1 MTKDLSSSVALTAIY
16 YVLALVLA
24 SWVLFGNNAMSETPD
39 GMTPAEEGI
48 CDTEE
53 GAAYGL
59 CVSYCEATDCADGVQ
74 QADPEACERL
84 KNNYQRIADKA
95 FPCEECPCKYDLVP
109 PTAECL
115 GTVYDETLELS
126 LINSTSTKE
135 EMSSIMG
142 KDANADEVMYQDVI
156 VRDAGEKSSC
166 AVIVKGENPCVQ
178 EAIKQAPK
186 GTKENP
192 GVAIIESPRVLD
204 ACLTSFT
211 QYAQDAIFKASQREV
226 LVIQLGAKDSTSTEI
241 GE

>member
-115 GTVYDETLELS
+115 GTVYNETLELS
-126 LINSTSTKE
+126 LINSKE
-135 EMSSIMG
+135 EVMSSIEG
-142 KDANADEVMYQDVI
+142 TDATADEMMYQDVV
-156 VRDAGEKSSC
+156 VRDPDGKSSC
-166 AVIVKGENPCVQ
+166 AVKISSTDKDNPCVK
-178 EAIKQAPK
+178 EAIEQQPK
-186 GTKENP
+186 EGMVVLN
-192 GVAIIESPRVLD
+192 SPTVIN
-204 ACLTSFT
+204 ACQTSFA

-226 LVIQLGAKDSTSTEI
+226 IKIELQEAVK
-241 GE
+241 

>member
-1 MTKDLSSSVALTAIY
+1 
-16 YVLALVLA
+16 
-24 SWVLFGNNAMSETPD
+24 VLFGNNAMSETPD
-39 GMTPAEEGI
+39 GETPAVEDV
-48 CDTEE
+48 CDLEV

-59 CVSYCEATDCADGVQ
+59 CVSYCEAMDCKNENQHSDDQACMRVLDNYKKIKGDGAV
-74 QADPEACERL
+74 
-84 KNNYQRIADKA
+84 
-95 FPCEECPCKYDLVP
+95 FPCEGCPCKYSLVP
-109 PTAECL
+109 ATATCL

-178 EAIKQAPK
+178 EAIKQAPE

-204 ACLTSFT
+204 ACLTSFA

-226 LVIQLGAKDSTSTEI
+226 IKIELQEAVK
-241 GE
+241 